1 MKYIFVTG
9 GVVSGLGK
17 GITAASLGRLL
28 KARGLKVTL
37 GKFDP
42 YLNVDPGT
50 MSPYQHGEVFVTDDG
65 AETDLDIGHYER
77 FIDVN
82 LGRLSSTTAGQIYWS
97 VLSRER
103 NGDFL
108 GGTVQ
113 VIPHITN
120 EIKDR
125 IYRMGKAGA
134 DIVIA
139 EIGGTVGDIELM
151 PFIEAIRQI
160 SLENGRDNVMYVHV
174 SLTVVMNGELKSKP
188 TQHSVKELLSI
199 GIQPDVIV
207 CRSEEELTPEIR
219 AKIGLFCNIAPDCV
233 IQNLSAKS
241 IYEVPLLL
249 HSEGLDDVVCRHLRL
264 EAPPADLV
272 EWENVVKGV
281 LECDIPLRIGLVGK
295 YVELKDAYLSVA
307 EALCHAG
314 IPAGAKVEIDW
325 IHSEHVND
333 LTAFDLLSLC
343 DGILVPGGFGERG
356 IDGKIAAARYARENN
371 IPFLGICMGMHMAV
385 VEFARNVCGMGAAH
399 SAEFDPDT
407 PYPVADLMPEQKD
420 ITIKGG
426 TMRLGLCP
434 CKLIPGTVAKRIYGN
449 TEIVYE
455 RHRHR
460 YEISEQ
466 YRSVLESAGL
476 RISGVSPDG
485 RLSEIVEIE
494 DHPFFIG
501 VQFHPELPSRPSRP
515 HPIFTEFV
523 KCALK
528 KRLVASQEINNFT

>member
-28 KARGLKVTL
+28 KAHGLKVTL

-50 MSPYQHGEVFVTDDG
+50 MSPYQHGEVFVTEDG

-82 LGRLSSTTAGQIYWS
+82 LGRPSSTTAGQIYWS
-97 VLSRER
+97 VLNRER
-103 NGDFL
+103 SGDFL

-125 IYRMGKAGA
+125 IYRMGKTGA
-134 DIVIA
+134 DVVIA

-151 PFIEAIRQI
+151 PFLEAIRQV

-174 SLTVVMNGELKSKP
+174 SLTVSINGELKSKP
-188 TQHSVKELLSI
+188 TQHSVKELLGI

-207 CRSEEELTPEIR
+207 CRSEEELTPDIR

-233 IQNLSAKS
+233 IQNVSAKS

-249 HSEGLDDVVCRHLRL
+249 RKEGLDKVVCRHLRL
-264 EAPPADLV
+264 DVPPADMT
-272 EWENVVKGV
+272 EWESMVAGV
-281 LECDIPLRIGLVGK
+281 LACDKPVKIGLVGK
-295 YVELKDAYLSVA
+295 YVELRDAYLSVA

-314 IPAGAKVEIDW
+314 IPVGAKVEIDW
-325 IHSEHVND
+325 IHSEQVND
-333 LTAFDLLSLC
+333 LNAADVLGDC
-343 DGILVPGGFGERG
+343 DGILVPGGFGDRG
-356 IDGKIAAARYARENN
+356 IDGKIAAARYAREHGV
-371 IPFLGICMGMHMAV
+371 PFLGICLGMQMAV
-385 VEFARNVCGMGAAH
+385 IEFARNVCGMEAAH
-399 SAEFDPDT
+399 SSEFEPDT
-407 PYPVADLMPEQKD
+407 PFPVIDLMPEQKD
-420 ITIKGG
+420 ITDKGG

-434 CKLIPGTVAKRIYGN
+434 CRLTAGSLAKALYGN
-449 TEIVYE
+449 SEIVYE

-460 YEISEQ
+460 YEVSEQ
-466 YRSVLESAGL
+466 YRDALAASGLKIAGL
-476 RISGVSPDG
+476 SPDG
-485 RLSEIVEIE
+485 RLTEIIE
-494 DHPFFIG
+494 LDGHPFFIG

-515 HPIFTEFV
+515 HPIFAGFV
-523 KCALK
+523 KSSLERATGYN
-528 KRLVASQEINNFT
+528 S